1 MERKNTFLKVMGL
14 IILIQG
20 IIQLLSV
27 VLAFQIGMQ
36 QDVSTFRFY
45 MSIGLTALYGVIAA
59 AGGLTGFR
67 FSTQQDGCKR
77 SFYYGL
83 GLILLTLITIVINL
97 ILGEF
102 EFEQIGTLFLPAMFT
117 VAAVMGGQW
126 PYGK

>member
-1 MERKNTFLKVMGL
+1 MGL

-102 EFEQIGTLFLPAMFT
+102 EFDQIGTLFLPAMFT

-126 PYGK
+126 PYSK

>member
-67 FSTQQDGCKR
+67 FLS
-77 SFYYGL
+77 
-83 GLILLTLITIVINL
+83 LIHI
-97 ILGEF
+97 
-102 EFEQIGTLFLPAMFT
+102 
-117 VAAVMGGQW
+117 
-126 PYGK
+126 